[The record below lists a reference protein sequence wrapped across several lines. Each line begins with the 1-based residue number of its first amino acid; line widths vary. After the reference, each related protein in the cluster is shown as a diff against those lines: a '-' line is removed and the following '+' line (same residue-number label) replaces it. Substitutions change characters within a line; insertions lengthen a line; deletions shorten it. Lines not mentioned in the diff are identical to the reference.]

1 VSLFL
6 PSLAGQRTWRSKYA
20 KDGGGLMFMSC
31 SMLEEMDDGQKISS
45 KSFFVL
51 NANCAEQVQYR
62 HMSEI
67 CYMTLDF

>member
-1 VSLFL
+1 
-6 PSLAGQRTWRSKYA
+6 
-20 KDGGGLMFMSC
+20 
-31 SMLEEMDDGQKISS
+31 MDDGQKISS